1 MKYALACS
9 HSRPVDTVAV
19 QKTFLEI
26 YKQYRGEY
34 MGSQLTAMV
43 EAMWP
48 YMRHEPGDV
57 KFGASMGETNIASIV
72 KSMEDNYPPEW
83 RMSRGA
89 RKRK

>member
-1 MKYALACS
+1 MACS
-9 HSRPVDTVAV
+9 RSRPVDTVAV

-48 YMRHEPGDV
+48 YMRHEEGDL
-57 KFGASMGETNIASIV
+57 KFGAAMGQTNIASVV
-72 KSMEDNYPPEW
+72 KDIENGYPPEW
-83 RMSRGA
+83 RMSRSG
-89 RKRK
+89 RKRKD

>member
-1 MKYALACS
+1 
-9 HSRPVDTVAV
+9 VDTVAV

-34 MGSQLTAMV
+34 MGSLLTSMV
-43 EAMWP
+43 EGLWP

-57 KFGASMGETNIASIV
+57 NFGASMGETNIASIV
-72 KSMEDNYPPEW
+72 KNREGSYPPEW
-83 RMSRGA
+83 RMSRSG